1 MKEIKRKR
9 LATALVHALGAGVA
23 VLVAATPSQAQQAQK
38 IEKIEITGSNIK
50 RVDAETSTPVLV
62 ITKDD
67 IASSGKTNLA
77 EYLQSLPVD
86 GMGSLPTTFGNG
98 FAAGATAI
106 SLRGLGA
113 NATLVLL
120 NGRRMALYPRADD
133 FQKMFS
139 DLSSI
144 PVEAI
149 ERVEILKDGASA
161 IYGSDALAGVVNIIL
176 RKDFTGAIGKI
187 EGGISRYSDAQS
199 WKGGLIV
206 GGGDLA
212 KDKWNGFVN
221 FEASKNDETHYRD
234 RSRDWIGKGDTRQWG
249 YDPLA
254 SQWTPG
260 FVIGSTASA
269 GQLAGLVRNGR
280 TSGAWSLATPCS
292 TVPQAV
298 TPPLAGDTGCSYD
311 LGQFRSFLPDL
322 EAMQIFARGTVV
334 LSGNWEAYGEFSYS
348 KNKTGF
354 DVTPL
359 AAPATLIGPYGIRGY
374 ATGINVPELTLAPTH
389 PDNPYGI
396 PVRFRYAFGE
406 FGAQRRTNDV
416 DMSRFVVGIKGANWG
431 WDFDAGYVHAEST
444 LDQDYTVLRTQG
456 VIDAFN
462 NPASPTFG
470 YRFNNPAANTD
481 AQRASLLTHATS
493 SAKTKID
500 VVDAKGSREL
510 FSMAGGPAALAVG
523 GEWRKT
529 YVNTPSL
536 SGTEDGS
543 VFANYNGGYSQNE
556 DVWAV
561 YAEML
566 MPVIKNLELSA
577 AVRYDHYDKF
587 DSTTPKI
594 AAKWTPLQQLALR
607 ASYAEGFR
615 APNAAESSTG
625 HLAAFGSAGAYDP
638 VRCPNGAGP
647 LPGATTAD
655 CTGSGVAG
663 AGSGNPDLQP
673 EESKSY
679 NFGFIVEP
687 VRNLTFGV
695 DWWKI
700 KKKNSIQTIST
711 QEAFFGPTVVRSDNN
726 LVDANGNVIPNSG
739 SALVV
744 FAPYVNKGEAEVSGI
759 DFDFSYRWNTASA
772 GRFKFDGHWT
782 RTSEWK
788 LIDGG
793 VTTDYAGTHGN
804 CDVSNCIGTPKD
816 KVVVT
821 VNWDYQAFG
830 AGLIWNWRSS
840 MANYADTSGGSC
852 LYAFADGTDAPNGCK
867 IPSFWTVDLTGRWD
881 VTKAVQIYGSIA
893 NVTDKVAPLDPTTY
907 GAINYNPMDVSG
919 AMGRYYRLGL
929 KYTFK

>member
-1 MKEIKRKR
+1 MKK
-9 LATALVHALGAGVA
+9 LCLALVPLLSASVA
-23 VLVAATPSQAQQAQK
+23 VLAVSTSASAQQTAQTR
-38 IEKIEITGSNIK
+38 EKIEVTGSNIK
-50 RVDAETSTPVLV
+50 RVDAETATPVLT
-62 ITKDD
+62 ITKED
-67 IASSGKTNLA
+67 ISNSGKTNLA

-120 NGRRMALYPRADD
+120 NGRRLALYPRADD

-176 RKDFTGAIGKI
+176 RKDFTGAIGKV

-199 WKGGLIV
+199 LKAGVMV
-206 GGGDLA
+206 GAGDIA
-212 KDKWNGFVN
+212 RDKWNGFIN
-221 FEASKNDETHYRD
+221 LEYSKNDETHYRD
-234 RSRDWIGKGDTRQWG
+234 RDRDWIGKGDTRPWG

-260 FVIGSTASA
+260 YLIGSTASA
-269 GQLAGLVRNGR
+269 NPGGLVRNGT
-280 TSGAWSLATPCS
+280 TSGAWRQATPCAN
-292 TVPQAV
+292 VALAV
-298 TPPLAGDTGCSYD
+298 RPAIAGDTGCSYD
-311 LGQFRSFLPDL
+311 LGQLRSFLPKL
-322 EAMQIFARGTVV
+322 EAMQLFARGTLA
-334 LSGNWEAYGEFSYS
+334 LSDGWEAYGELSYS

-354 DVTPL
+354 DVSLLTTPN
-359 AAPATLIGPYGIRGY
+359 TLIGPYGIRGY
-374 ATGINVPELTLAPTH
+374 ATGINVPEITLAPSH
-389 PDNPYGI
+389 PDNPFGV
-396 PVRFRYAFGE
+396 PARFRYAFAE
-406 FGAQRRTNDV
+406 FGPQRRTNDV
-416 DMSRFVVGIKGANWG
+416 DMSRFVVGIKGSGWG
-431 WDFDAGYVHAEST
+431 WDLDAGYVHAEST

-462 NPASPTFG
+462 RPGSPTFG

-481 AQRASLLTHATS
+481 AQRASLFTHATS
-493 SAKTKID
+493 SAKTKLD
-500 VVDAKGSREL
+500 VVDVKGSRDL
-510 FSMAGGPAALAVG
+510 WNMAGGAAALALG

-536 SGTEDGS
+536 SGTADGS
-543 VFANYNGGYSQNE
+543 VIANYNGGYSQDE

-561 YAEML
+561 YGEL
-566 MPVIKNLELSA
+566 LLPVVKTLELSG

-587 DSTTPKI
+587 DSTTPKFS
-594 AAKWTPLQQLALR
+594 AKWTPIQQVALR

-615 APNAAESSTG
+615 APNAAESSKD

-638 VRCPNGAGP
+638 IRCPNGAGP
-647 LPGATTAD
+647 APGATAAD
-655 CTGSGVAG
+655 CTGAAVAG
-663 AGSGNPDLQP
+663 AGSGNPDLKP
-673 EESKSY
+673 EKSKSY
-679 NFGFIVEP
+679 NFGFVVEP
-687 VRNLTFGV
+687 FRNFSAGA
-695 DWWKI
+695 DFWKI
-700 KKKNSIQTIST
+700 KKTNAIQTIST
-711 QEAFFGPTVVRSDNN
+711 QEAFFGPNVVRSDNN
-726 LVDANGNVIPNSG
+726 LVGANGQVIPNSG
-739 SALVV
+739 TALVV
-744 FAPYVNKGEAEVSGI
+744 FAPYVNKGEAEVSGV
-759 DFDFSYRWNTASA
+759 DVDVSYRWTTQAA
-772 GRFKFDGHWT
+772 GRFKADAHWT
-782 RTSEWK
+782 RTKSWK

-821 VNWDYQAFG
+821 LNWDYRAFG
-830 AGLIWNWRSS
+830 ASALFNWRSS
-840 MANYADTSGGSC
+840 MSNYADTSGGEC
-852 LYAFADGTDAPNGCK
+852 LYTFADGSDAPAGCK
-867 IPSFWTVDLTGRWD
+867 IPAFWTVDLNGRWD
-881 VTKAVQIYGSIA
+881 INKQFQLYGSIA

-919 AMGRYYRLGL
+919 ALGRYYRIGV
-929 KYTFK
+929 KYTFR